1 MAARVPGIL
10 LHAVSFLCAEK
21 QPNRPEGGTAMPLAF
36 LVTALA
42 VAISLCLSEE
52 TTALLSLLLT
62 QLADTLATAAAL
74 AARCARAT

>member
-1 MAARVPGIL
+1 ML
-10 LHAVSFLCAEK
+10 L
-21 QPNRPEGGTAMPLAF
+21 PF

-74 AARCARAT
+74 TARCTRAT

>member
-1 MAARVPGIL
+1 MVARVPGIL
-10 LHAVSFLCAEK
+10 PHTVSFLYAEK
-21 QPNRPEGGTAMPLAF
+21 QPNRPEGGTAMPLPF

-42 VAISLCLSEE
+42 VAISCCLSEE

-74 AARCARAT
+74 TARCTRAK

>member
-1 MAARVPGIL
+1 MSRKETDL
-10 LHAVSFLCAEK
+10 
-21 QPNRPEGGTAMPLAF
+21 PEGGTAMPLPF

-74 AARCARAT
+74 TARCARAT

>member
-1 MAARVPGIL
+1 
-10 LHAVSFLCAEK
+10 
-21 QPNRPEGGTAMPLAF
+21 MPLPF

-42 VAISLCLSEE
+42 VAINLCLSEE